1 MTIWEIEL
9 NSPGVYS
16 SAMEDICEIEKL
28 QKNLNSK
35 IDLKKE
41 VCKLTNWETVLDL
54 PEVYSSATVEIY
66 TIICPNYWIL
76 HCDILQDNSRDIPI
90 LA

>member
-1 MTIWEIEL
+1 MWNWEIT
-9 NSPGVYS
+9 
-16 SAMEDICEIEKL
+16 K
-28 QKNLNSK
+28 KNINSK

-76 HCDILQDNSRDIPI
+76 HYDILQDNSRDWPI

>member
-1 MTIWEIEL
+1 MWNWEITK
-9 NSPGVYS
+9 
-16 SAMEDICEIEKL
+16 KL
-28 QKNLNSK
+28 QSK
-35 IDLKKE
+35 TDFKKE
-41 VCKLTNWETVLDL
+41 VCKLTNSETVLDL

-76 HCDILQDNSRDIPI
+76 HYDILQDNSRDLPI

>member
-1 MTIWEIEL
+1 
-9 NSPGVYS
+9 
-16 SAMEDICEIEKL
+16 MEDICEIEKL

>member
-1 MTIWEIEL
+1 
-9 NSPGVYS
+9 
-16 SAMEDICEIEKL
+16 MEDICEIEKL

-66 TIICPNYWIL
+66 TTICPNYWIL
-76 HCDILQDNSRDIPI
+76 HCDILQDYSVKNQQF
-90 LA
+90 